1 MNQHRNLHVGNGLMQ
16 IWIIPWIVRYTLV
29 EVDSILLSQHATTPD
44 ALIEM
49 NKLVF
54 CLRVNT
60 SKQKCSNGRFSQM
73 RRHIS
78 RFKLFFLQ
86 LSTQWPLPIGNLLSI
101 IPVKDYITTPRR
113 YLDHLPPLSFSN

>member
-54 CLRVNT
+54 CLRVNPG
-60 SKQKCSNGRFSQM
+60 KQKCSNGSCVHRPRIM
-73 RRHIS
+73 AL
-78 RFKLFFLQ
+78 FKLFLPNLVTKARLLNGNFVSAICARGYV
-86 LSTQWPLPIGNLLSI
+86 STHRL
-101 IPVKDYITTPRR
+101 
-113 YLDHLPPLSFSN
+113 

>member
-60 SKQKCSNGRFSQM
+60 SKQKCSNGRGRQ
-73 RRHIS
+73 RRRSIA
-78 RFKLFFLQ
+78 RFKPFL
-86 LSTQWPLPIGNLLSI
+86 LNLVTKGRLHLRNLVKRI
-101 IPVKDYITTPRR
+101 ARRGYLATPGAECGPV
-113 YLDHLPPLSFSN
+113 